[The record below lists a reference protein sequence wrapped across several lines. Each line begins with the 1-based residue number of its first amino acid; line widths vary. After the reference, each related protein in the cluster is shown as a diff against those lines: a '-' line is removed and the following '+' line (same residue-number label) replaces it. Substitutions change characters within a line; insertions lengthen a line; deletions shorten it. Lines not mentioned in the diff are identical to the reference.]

1 MSFLAMFSIQ
11 FIHGIVYGML
21 LFLVAAGLT
30 LVLGMMNVLNLAHGA
45 FYMLGAYI
53 AYNLIKVGVG
63 FWPALI
69 IAPVLVG
76 LLGLLIEKFLM
87 TRAHR
92 LGHFHELL
100 LTFGLFYIL
109 VEITRWIWGN
119 VPQSVNAPKLLSGSV
134 NLLVG
139 GMYPTYRLFVFFV
152 AVIILIGLV
161 ITMNKTRIGILIRAS
176 VLDSEMVN
184 LLGINVPMLFLLVF
198 GAGAALAGLA
208 GVIAVPF
215 LCAYPGMGNDILM
228 DCFAVIVIGGFGSIW
243 GALVAALMIGLV
255 QSFGILLI
263 PQFTLVLVFALMATV
278 FIVKPT
284 GLFGASE

>member
-1 MSFLAMFSIQ
+1 MSIIAMVSIQ

-53 AYNLIKVGVG
+53 TFSLIEGGVG
-63 FWPALI
+63 FWPALV
-69 IAPVLVG
+69 IAPLIVG
-76 LLGLLIEKFLM
+76 VIGLLIEKFLM
-87 TRAHR
+87 SRAHD

-109 VEITRWIWGN
+109 LEITRWIWGN
-119 VPQSVNAPKLLSGSV
+119 VPQSVNAPGMLSGSFY
-134 NLLVG
+134 LFFG
-139 GMYPTYRLFVFFV
+139 EMYPIYRLFVFIV
-152 AVIILIGLV
+152 AIVILIGLV

-184 LLGINVPMLFLLVF
+184 LLGINVPLLFLLVF

-208 GVIAVPF
+208 GVIAAPF
-215 LCAYPGMGNDILM
+215 LCAYPAMGMDILM

-255 QSFGILLI
+255 QSFGVLLI
-263 PQFTLVLVFALMATV
+263 PQFTLVLVFALMAAV
-278 FIVKPT
+278 FIVKPR
-284 GLFGASE
+284 GLFGESE

>member
-11 FIHGIVYGML
+11 FVHGIVYGML

-53 AYNLIKVGVG
+53 TYALIKGGVG
-63 FWPALI
+63 FWPALV
-69 IAPVLVG
+69 IAPIVVG

-109 VEITRWIWGN
+109 MEITRWIWGN
-119 VPQSVNAPKLLSGSV
+119 VPQSVNAPQFLSGSV

-139 GMYPTYRLFVFFV
+139 GMYPVYRIFVFFV
-152 AVIILIGLV
+152 AIIILIGLV

-184 LLGINVPMLFLLVF
+184 LLGINVPMLFLFVF

-228 DCFAVIVIGGFGSIW
+228 DCFAVIVIGGFGSIY

-263 PQFTLVLVFALMATV
+263 PQFTLVLVFALMAAV

>member
-1 MSFLAMFSIQ
+1 MSIIAMVSIQ

-53 AYNLIKVGVG
+53 TFALIEGGLG
-63 FWPALI
+63 FWPALA
-69 IAPVLVG
+69 IAPIIVG
-76 LLGLLIEKFLM
+76 VIGLLIEKFLM
-87 TRAHR
+87 SRAHD

-109 VEITRWIWGN
+109 LEITRWIWGN
-119 VPQSVNAPKLLSGSV
+119 VPQSVNAPAILSGSFY
-134 NLLVG
+134 LFAG
-139 GMYPTYRLFVFFV
+139 EMYPTYRLFVFIV
-152 AVIILIGLV
+152 AIVILIGLV

-184 LLGINVPMLFLLVF
+184 LLGVNVPLLFLLVF

-208 GVIAVPF
+208 GVIAAPF
-215 LCAYPGMGNDILM
+215 LCAYTAMGMDILM

-243 GALVAALMIGLV
+243 GALIAALMIGLV
-255 QSFGILLI
+255 QSFGVLLI
-263 PQFTLVLVFALMATV
+263 PQFTLVLVFALMAAV
-278 FIVKPT
+278 FIVKPR

>member
-1 MSFLAMFSIQ
+1 MVSIQ

-53 AYNLIKVGVG
+53 TFALIEGGLG
-63 FWPALI
+63 FWPALA
-69 IAPVLVG
+69 IAPLIVG
-76 LLGLLIEKFLM
+76 VIGLLIEKFLM
-87 TRAHR
+87 SRAHD

-109 VEITRWIWGN
+109 LEITRWIWGN
-119 VPQSVNAPKLLSGSV
+119 VPQSVNAPAMLSGSFH
-134 NLLVG
+134 LFSG
-139 GMYPTYRLFVFFV
+139 EMYPTYRLFVFIV
-152 AVIILIGLV
+152 ALVILIGLV

-184 LLGINVPMLFLLVF
+184 LLGVNVPLLFLLVF

-208 GVIAVPF
+208 GVIAAPF
-215 LCAYPGMGNDILM
+215 LCAYTAMGMDILM

-255 QSFGILLI
+255 QSFGVLLI
-263 PQFTLVLVFALMATV
+263 PQFTLVLVFALMAAV
-278 FIVKPT
+278 FIVKPR